1 MILLVG
7 AGAVGTVLLAALGQQ
22 HGMPVRLYARDKDV
36 HALDA
41 APQVRVDTV
50 DGALLWSAP
59 RPPLART
66 LDLTGVGYLVI
77 CVKFGALEALLDQLP
92 AADQFPAHCTVVSTL
107 NGIEPLRVLRKR
119 LPGVRVVPVSVMY
132 NAQQLGPLHARITTR
147 PALVVGGGDAELAGV
162 LQASGLQVQEARD
175 ESAVWGKLLIN
186 LANALCALTH
196 ASFEHLLRQ
205 PDLRRIFAAVLD
217 EAVGVLEKA
226 GIAYQLPMPIP
237 YRRYRLLLL
246 HGGPVTWWVAR
257 LRNGVRPGSYPSM
270 VADVEQGRVTE
281 VDQLNREVVRLGQ
294 AHGLPTPLAC
304 RIVALVDGM
313 AGQTPPR
320 YLSAAELR
328 RELGV

>member
-22 HGMPVRLYARDKDV
+22 QAMPVRLYARDKDV
-36 HALDA
+36 PALDA

-50 DGALLWSAP
+50 DGALLWSAA
-59 RPPLART
+59 RPALART
-66 LDLTGVGYLVI
+66 LDLTGVQYLVI

-92 AADQFPAHCTVVSTL
+92 AADQFPPQCTVVSTL
-107 NGIEPLRVLRKR
+107 NGIEPLRVLRRR

-132 NAQQLGPLHARITTR
+132 NAQLLGPLQARITTR
-147 PALVVGGGDAELAGV
+147 AAVVVGGGDAGLAQV
-162 LQASGLQVQEARD
+162 LQATGLQVQQASD

-186 LANALCALTH
+186 LANAVCALTH

-205 PDLRRIFAAVLD
+205 PDMRALYAAVLD
-217 EAVGVLEKA
+217 EAVAVLEKA

-237 YRRYRLLLL
+237 YRRYRMLLL
-246 HGGPVTWWVAR
+246 HGGPLTWWVAR

-270 VADVEQGRVTE
+270 VSDVEQGRTTE
-281 VDQLNREVVRLGQ
+281 VDQLNGEVVRLGQ
-294 AHGLPTPLAC
+294 AHGVPTPVAS
-304 RIVALVDGM
+304 RIVALVQAM
-313 AGQTPPR
+313 AGQKPPR

-328 RELGV
+328 RELCV